1 MFICSKRG
9 KMHHFRVA
17 EYQPLSTLINIYKPS
32 STLINPYHSFLK
44 TLAMN
49 QAHLHLL
56 LNHLPILGTLF
67 GILILAGGFL
77 LKNNTVKRTALGI
90 FVLSALCAIPAYLT
104 GEGAEEVVESLPGV
118 SENLMEAHEELA
130 NIFLWMVG
138 ALGLFSLA
146 TFYADFKS
154 KTIAST
160 LYILT
165 FVAAI
170 GTMVFA
176 QRVGT
181 SGGEIRHTEIRSGA
195 ASAGVENTLNG
206 NVEKEGDDD

>member
-1 MFICSKRG
+1 
-9 KMHHFRVA
+9 
-17 EYQPLSTLINIYKPS
+17 
-32 STLINPYHSFLK
+32 
-44 TLAMN
+44 MN

-56 LNHLPILGTLF
+56 FNHLPILGTLF
-67 GILILAGGFL
+67 GILILAGGYF

-104 GEGAEEVVESLPGV
+104 GEGAEEIVEGLPGV
-118 SENLMEAHEELA
+118 SENLMEAHEDLA

-154 KTIAST
+154 KKIAAT
-160 LYILT
+160 LYALT
-165 FVAAI
+165 LVAAI

-176 QRVGT
+176 QRVGS

-195 ASAGVENTLNG
+195 TATVGNENPGNG
-206 NVEKEGDDD
+206 GGEKSDDDE

>member
-1 MFICSKRG
+1 
-9 KMHHFRVA
+9 
-17 EYQPLSTLINIYKPS
+17 
-32 STLINPYHSFLK
+32 
-44 TLAMN
+44 MN

-56 LNHLPILGTLF
+56 FNHLPILGTLF
-67 GILILAGGFL
+67 GILILAGGYL

-104 GEGAEEVVESLPGV
+104 GEGAEEIVEGLPGV
-118 SENLMEAHEELA
+118 SENLMEAHEDLA

-154 KTIAST
+154 KKIAAT
-160 LYILT
+160 LYALT
-165 FVAAI
+165 LVAAI

-176 QRVGT
+176 QRVGS

-195 ASAGVENTLNG
+195 TATVGNENPG
-206 NVEKEGDDD
+206 NSGGEKSDDDD

>member
-1 MFICSKRG
+1 
-9 KMHHFRVA
+9 
-17 EYQPLSTLINIYKPS
+17 
-32 STLINPYHSFLK
+32 
-44 TLAMN
+44 MN

-56 LNHLPILGTLF
+56 FNHLPILGTLF

-104 GEGAEEVVESLPGV
+104 GEGAEEIVEGLPGV
-118 SENLMEAHEELA
+118 SENLMEAHEDLA

-154 KTIAST
+154 KKIAAT
-160 LYILT
+160 LYALT
-165 FVAAI
+165 LVAAI

-176 QRVGT
+176 QRVGS

-195 ASAGVENTLNG
+195 TATVGNENPGNG
-206 NVEKEGDDD
+206 GGEKSDDDD

>member
-1 MFICSKRG
+1 
-9 KMHHFRVA
+9 
-17 EYQPLSTLINIYKPS
+17 
-32 STLINPYHSFLK
+32 
-44 TLAMN
+44 MN

-67 GILILAGGFL
+67 GILILTGGFL

-104 GEGAEEVVESLPGV
+104 GEGAEEVVENLPGV

-138 ALGLFSLA
+138 ALGLFSLV

-154 KTIAST
+154 KKIAPT
-160 LYILT
+160 LYMLA

-170 GTMVFA
+170 GTMIFA

-181 SGGEIRHTEIRSGA
+181 SGGEIRHTEIRSGTTA
-195 ASAGVENTLNG
+195 DTGNENPSNGGVE
-206 NVEKEGDDD
+206 KGDDD

>member
-1 MFICSKRG
+1 
-9 KMHHFRVA
+9 
-17 EYQPLSTLINIYKPS
+17 
-32 STLINPYHSFLK
+32 
-44 TLAMN
+44 MN

-67 GILILAGGFL
+67 GILILASGFL

-138 ALGLFSLA
+138 ALGLLSLA

-160 LYILT
+160 LYALT

-176 QRVGT
+176 QRVGS

-195 ASAGVENTLNG
+195 TATVGNENPGNG
-206 NVEKEGDDD
+206 GGEKSDDDE